1 MQKFCKNSAK
11 ILQKFCK
18 NSAKILQK
26 FCKNSEKILQ
36 KFSKNS
42 AKILQKFCKNSAKIL
57 QKFCECRTSAEIL
70 LHSAKAEI
78 LCNSTYPY
86 VITPHKISSRKFKIM

>member
-1 MQKFCKNSAK
+1 MQKFCKNSK
-11 ILQKFCK
+11 NILCTQKFCENSAK
-18 NSAKILQK
+18 NSAKILQ
-26 FCKNSEKILQ
+26 
-36 KFSKNS
+36 
-42 AKILQKFCKNSAKIL
+42 KIL

-86 VITPHKISSRKFKIM
+86 VITTHKILSRKLKIM